1 MTLLYDLR
9 LALRLARRELRAGL
23 RGFGVFLACMAL
35 GVAAVAGV
43 RSLSAA
49 YAAGVAEDAA
59 ALLGGDIEASLA
71 LRPLPPETLAALTRL
86 GKTSHLVTMQV
97 MARRRD
103 APGKRALASL
113 RAADAAYPLYG
124 SVTLSP
130 PMPLDQALAV
140 RD

>member
-1 MTLLYDLR
+1 MTLFDELK

-49 YAAGVAEDAA
+49 YAAGVADDAA

-71 LRPLPPETLAALTRL
+71 LRPLPPEALAAL
-86 GKTSHLVTMQV
+86 
-97 MARRRD
+97 
-103 APGKRALASL
+103 
-113 RAADAAYPLYG
+113 
-124 SVTLSP
+124 
-130 PMPLDQALAV
+130 
-140 RD
+140 